1 MAHTYTTS
9 QLAQFPWIF
18 SCDTLRPEDLLPKF
32 WNAAEACAV
41 LADRPQLLNA
51 ETLANLQRLVGKNSR
66 ESAWSD
72 TWDGIVGETWACVTL
87 GQLHEALNDAAPV
100 GFYFG
105 ASDGDGACF
114 GFWIDESWAEALEL
128 FGMGNDDPTGWASL
142 IAELDADGIDPDTVE
157 DSYCGQAEGI
167 TEERAG
173 ADYAQQL
180 AQDTWLPEGPGGVG
194 WNRWPVSCI
203 DWAAAW
209 EELRIGDGYR
219 LHSIGGGDWLV
230 FRAV

>member
-1 MAHTYTTS
+1 MATTYTTS
-9 QLAQFPWIF
+9 QLAQFPWIV
-18 SCDTLRPEDLLPKF
+18 SCDTLKAEDLLPKF
-32 WNAAEACAV
+32 WSAAEACAV

-51 ETLANLQRLVGKNSR
+51 ETLASLQKLVGEDSK
-66 ESAWSD
+66 ESDWCD
-72 TWDGIVGETWACVTL
+72 TEAAATL
-87 GQLHEALNDAAPV
+87 EDLAEALNDAAPV

-128 FGMGNDDPTGWASL
+128 FGMGDDHPAGWASL
-142 IAELDADGIDPDTVE
+142 IAELDADGIDPETVE

-180 AQDTWLPEGPGGVG
+180 A
-194 WNRWPVSCI
+194 
-203 DWAAAW
+203 
-209 EELRIGDGYR
+209 EELGVKLDQMAWPLTCVDWQSAWRELVVGDGYR